1 MQIVDDIL
9 KHYGVRGMRWGVRND
24 RASSSS
30 PSTSTLTLVPKK
42 KPSEN
47 LVPRTILE
55 FKQTNKKLPPVKLS
69 VPNSEL
75 AKYKDRSS
83 IQLRVSNKTAE
94 TIKSGKLNKPL
105 LITQTTVSTPP
116 VVPKGKKAPSKD
128 AEEAAA
134 IKEKAK
140 SGKQVLTNDE
150 IRALTNRQNLE
161 IQYTKLNP
169 RQKSLGEKFARAAMK
184 HGPVV
189 ALSYAKMKYPDT
201 KENPLDPA
209 IKRNIELGEFFVKQ
223 MTPQKKK

>member
-1 MQIVDDIL
+1 MQVIDDIL
-9 KHYGVRGMRWGVRND
+9 AHYGIHGMRWGVRND
-24 RASSSS
+24 RSSSS

-42 KPSEN
+42 KPAEN
-47 LVPRTILE
+47 LVPRTTLE
-55 FKQTNKKLPPVKLS
+55 FKQTNKKLPPVKIA

-75 AKYKDRSS
+75 AKYNSRDN
-83 IQLRVSNKTAE
+83 IQIRVSKKTAE
-94 TIKSGKLNKPL
+94 DLKSGKQTKPL
-105 LITQTTVSTPP
+105 MINPEGKPKVEPLS
-116 VVPKGKKAPSKD
+116 KGKKPLSKD

-161 IQYTKLNP
+161 IQYSKLNP
-169 RQKSLGEKFARAAMK
+169 RQKSLGEKFVRAAMK

-201 KENPLDPA
+201 KENPLDPK
-209 IKRNIELGEFFVKQ
+209 IKQNIELGEFFVKQ
-223 MTPQKKK
+223 MSAQKKK

>member
-9 KHYGVRGMRWGVRND
+9 AHYGVRGMRWGIRND
-24 RASSSS
+24 RSSSSS

-42 KPSEN
+42 KPAEN

-55 FKQTNKKLPPVKLS
+55 FKQPNKKLPPVKLS

-94 TIKSGKLNKPL
+94 TLKSGKQKKPL
-105 LITQTTVSTPP
+105 VITKTTVETPP

-161 IQYTKLNP
+161 IQYAKLNP
-169 RQKSLGEKFARAAMK
+169 RQKSLGEKFARAALK
-184 HGPVV
+184 QAPAIG
-189 ALSYAKMKYPDT
+189 LSIAQVKYKDT
-201 KENPLDPA
+201 KDPK
-209 IKRNIELGEFFVKQ
+209 IKRNLEMGEFFVKQ